1 MIEPAIAAFLA
12 AWLLQERLSQAE
24 ILGCLL
30 MAVAILVLMRG
41 EAAGQRKTSAAGKA
55 PVIG

>member
-1 MIEPAIAAFLA
+1 
-12 AWLLQERLSQAE
+12 LQERLSQAE

-41 EAAGQRKTSAAGKA
+41 EAVGQRKTSAAGKA